1 MHENEIGTII
11 IEECI
16 DIHRELGP
24 GVYEIVYE
32 VVLVDA
38 LRQRGLQVERQIP
51 VPIEFRGRKFDEGF
65 KADVIVEHKVLLE
78 IKSLEKVIPAH
89 KKQVNTYLRLTG
101 CKLGY
106 LLNFGEALMKDG
118 IYRIVNGLAEE

>member
-1 MHENEIGTII
+1 
-11 IEECI
+11 
-16 DIHRELGP
+16 
-24 GVYEIVYE
+24 VYE
-32 VVLVDA
+32 VILVDA
-38 LRQRGLQVERQIP
+38 LRQRGLQVDRQIP

-89 KKQVNTYLRLTG
+89 KKQFNTYLRLTG

-118 IYRIVNGLAEE
+118 IYRIVNGLEE

>member
-1 MHENEIGTII
+1 MHENEIGTIVVG
-11 IEECI
+11 ECI
-16 DIHRELGP
+16 DIHKESGP
-24 GVYEIVYE
+24 GLWEIVYE

-38 LRQRGLQVERQIP
+38 LRRRGLQVERQIP
-51 VPIEFRGRKFDEGF
+51 IPITFRGREFDEGF
-65 KADVIVEHKVLLE
+65 KADVIVERKVLLE
-78 IKSLEKVIPAH
+78 LKSVEKIIPAH

-118 IYRIVNGLAEE
+118 IYRIVNGLEE

>member
-1 MHENEIGTII
+1 MHENDIGTIV

-24 GVYEIVYE
+24 GLWEVVYE

-38 LRQRGLQVERQIP
+38 LLRRGLKAVRQ
-51 VPIEFRGRKFDEGF
+51 VPIPIQFRGRKFDEGF
-65 KADVIVEHKVLLE
+65 KADVIVDDKVVLE
-78 IKSLEKVIPAH
+78 LKSVERVAPVH
-89 KKQVNTYLRLTG
+89 KKQVNTYLRMTG

-106 LLNFGEALMKDG
+106 LLNFGEELMRDG
-118 IYRIVNGLAEE
+118 IHRVVNGLEE